1 MHLNFGPNKTSAK
14 KIALKKWFWISE
26 PCGVFWVFSLKSI
39 LFFWGG
45 DSIENVRGR
54 IVKIRFFVRARRWI
68 YRPFDVPFQAPF
80 TRKKTSTKNL
90 GYLTYQ
96 LLSRVDLI
104 ISYHSYHETS
114 PNVNPTTTTDVEQKS
129 TG

>member
-1 MHLNFGPNKTSAK
+1 MDL
-14 KIALKKWFWISE
+14 
-26 PCGVFWVFSLKSI
+26 
-39 LFFWGG
+39 
-45 DSIENVRGR
+45 
-54 IVKIRFFVRARRWI
+54 
-68 YRPFDVPFQAPF
+68 PFDVPFQAPF

-104 ISYHSYHETS
+104 ISYHSYHEKS

-129 TG
+129 TGWLGAKSSKKRVLGDEPSFS